1 MTQKP
6 INLGDILSSAFSG
19 NLNHP
24 GIKKIDLT
32 ELKDFPGSLGDFFE
46 TVVNTVNKEKSEP
59 LNTERSQ
66 HTQSEAPHI
75 LNHIQSEL
83 IDSAY
88 RALQSALTKIDKAIP
103 QTELATQAKKAFI
116 NSISP
121 ASVQNILETA
131 FQPMVT
137 DIVKEY
143 QVKTVSFDLVSFHSV
158 HSRYETEVIQN
169 LLSSKVI
176 QSVSNYAK
184 EHNLY
189 ETLLSQLNDAF
200 AFLNTHSD
208 GMGRESFSRDY
219 PLLYKADKDKFIQLL
234 KNSGLHDSIDFM
246 PGNIWKTP
254 SSLPDI
260 EIVNMVC
267 FHFIKT
273 MIDTVKQ
280 L

>member
-6 INLGDILSSAFSG
+6 MNIGDILSSALSG

-24 GIKKIDLT
+24 GIKRFDLND
-32 ELKDFPGSLGDFFE
+32 LKDFPGSLGDFFE
-46 TVVNTVNKEKSEP
+46 TVTSTVNKEKSDP

-66 HTQSEAPHI
+66 HTQSEPPHI
-75 LNHIQSEL
+75 LNQIQSEL

-88 RALQSALTKIDKAIP
+88 RALQTTLTKIDKAIP
-103 QTELATQAKKAFI
+103 QTERATQAKKAFI

-143 QVKTVSFDLVSFHSV
+143 QVKTVTFDLVSFKFVNSN
-158 HSRYETEVIQN
+158 YNTNIIEE

-176 QSVSNYAK
+176 QPVSNYAK
-184 EHNLY
+184 EHDLY
-189 ETLLSQLNDAF
+189 HTLFSQLNDAF
-200 AFLNTHSD
+200 AFLTTHS
-208 GMGRESFSRDY
+208 ENCKSLTHEY
-219 PLLYKADKDKFIQLL
+219 PLLYKADKEEFIQLL
-234 KNSGLHDSIDFM
+234 KDSGFHHSVDFI
-246 PGNIWKTP
+246 PDNIWKT
-254 SSLPDI
+254 SLSIPEI
-260 EIVNMVC
+260 EITNMVC

-273 MIDTVKQ
+273 MIDVVKQ
-280 L
+280 I